1 MLLGGVIAWNIGIPI
16 YSAYF
21 LNTDPTLA
29 AAVAH
34 MSAYDAA
41 GEIRSVQIRYLGVGA
56 MLIGDEFPYTLQLA
70 IGGFVVGVL
79 LGGALGIAAGIWPNG
94 WIDMVCMTFALA
106 GLSLPSFWIGM
117 ILIQIF
123 ATELGWVP
131 VLGSGLDALVLPSI
145 TLGLFIAGGL
155 ARLVRNSIIEVMT
168 QDYIRTAYAKGLT
181 AVRMITRHA
190 MRNAVIPPLTLLGIQ
205 FALLIGGAVVTETVF
220 ARPGIGRLLVQ
231 AVLEKDFPVVQGVV
245 VLTTAAYVL
254 INLLIDIA
262 YGIIDPRCRRDPRSH
277 LSSFRYPG
285 CHGRGVRAYCRSRA
299 GRTGPFT
306 CALRLECHQPV
317 SASGADV
324 GEPLVWLRSVRT
336 RHPQPR
342 NVWRTVLARD
352 GDFDSSNQPDFR
364 CPVRHHHR
372 LSWRVR

>member
-1 MLLGGVIAWNIGIPI
+1 MLCCIHMSRLLSRLLGAILTLFITWSVVFGAMRLAPGDPVLLMLQGTPI
-16 YSAYF
+16 S
-21 LNTDPTLA
+21 
-29 AAVAH
+29 
-34 MSAYDAA
+34 DAA
-41 GEIRSVQIRYLGVGA
+41 MDAARTKLGLDQPFVVQYLTFLADAVRGDFGDSFRSRQPVVK
-56 MLIGDEFPYTLQLA
+56 LIGDEFPYTLQLA

-145 TLGLFIAGGL
+145 TLGLFIWGGL
-155 ARLVRNSIIEVMT
+155 ARLVRNSIIEVMA

-181 AVRMITRHA
+181 AVRVITRHA

-262 YGIIDPRCRRDPRSH
+262 YGIIDPRMQ
-277 LSSFRYPG
+277 
-285 CHGRGVRAYCRSRA
+285 A
-299 GRTGPFT
+299 
-306 CALRLECHQPV
+306 
-317 SASGADV
+317 
-324 GEPLVWLRSVRT
+324 
-336 RHPQPR
+336 
-342 NVWRTVLARD
+342 
-352 GDFDSSNQPDFR
+352 
-364 CPVRHHHR
+364 
-372 LSWRVR
+372 